1 MVELVG
7 FKIASEQASQAVVEF
22 SRLFVDRAKDMSASS
37 GRQCWAKGCRTRAG
51 NSRGL
56 QLFRFPSDR
65 TLLKQWCLN
74 SGRSELLSQDRASL
88 HQGGAALCERHFKKS
103 QFMPLEPKQ
112 LLWNAVPTVFP
123 LPMTVSKQQAKQS
136 EEPTRGDPTRGEPPS
151 VNDYEMAALPT
162 FGRERLVGIARKQW
176 HEIKRLRT
184 HVRSLEKSLASGLAA
199 DETYLLDVL
208 SRNLEGTLLD
218 RVVDIIVG
226 DLDCDD
232 SEQQDA

>member
-1 MVELVG
+1 MQDCCFLC
-7 FKIASEQASQAVVEF
+7 AVK
-22 SRLFVDRAKDMSASS
+22 R
-37 GRQCWAKGCRTRAG
+37 
-51 NSRGL
+51 
-56 QLFRFPSDR
+56 
-65 TLLKQWCLN
+65 
-74 SGRSELLSQDRASL
+74 
-88 HQGGAALCERHFKKS
+88 
-103 QFMPLEPKQ
+103 
-112 LLWNAVPTVFP
+112 
-123 LPMTVSKQQAKQS
+123 S

>member
-1 MVELVG
+1 
-7 FKIASEQASQAVVEF
+7 
-22 SRLFVDRAKDMSASS
+22 MSASS
-37 GRQCWAKGCRTRAG
+37 GRHCWAKGCRTRAG

-74 SGRSELLSQDRASL
+74 SGRGELLSQDRAAL
-88 HQGGAALCERHFKKS
+88 HQSGAALCEKHFKKS

-123 LPMTVSKQQAKQS
+123 LPVTVSGQQGWQWEAKQQ
-136 EEPTRGDPTRGEPPS
+136 PVNTTRVETPS

-176 HEIKRLRT
+176 HEIKRLRV
-184 HVRSLEKSLASGLAA
+184 HVRSLEKNLASGLAA

-208 SRNLEGTLLD
+208 SRNLEGALLD

-226 DLDCDD
+226 DLDYDD
-232 SEQQDA
+232 SEQQDM